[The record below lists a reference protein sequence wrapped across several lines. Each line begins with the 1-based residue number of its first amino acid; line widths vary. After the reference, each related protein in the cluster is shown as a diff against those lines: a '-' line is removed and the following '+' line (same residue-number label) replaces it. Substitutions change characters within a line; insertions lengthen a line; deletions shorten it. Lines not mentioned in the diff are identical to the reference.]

1 MPTREKRRWTWAT
14 LIKGGGGV
22 HKQMLQRKDQ
32 SDRSTEAS
40 CERFNKQWAEKS
52 GRSRS
57 GICCWI
63 EVADFIWRQL
73 GAVETLEQQDQHVW
87 KLLRWWSVGGIE
99 RGRVGCEG
107 QLGNHYKSSNSEKR
121 RVIGLGMCN
130 RDVGNIAKEES
141 VELINQLD
149 IGSGEKERQES

>member
-1 MPTREKRRWTWAT
+1 M
-14 LIKGGGGV
+14 
-22 HKQMLQRKDQ
+22 
-32 SDRSTEAS
+32 
-40 CERFNKQWAEKS
+40 
-52 GRSRS
+52 
-57 GICCWI
+57 
-63 EVADFIWRQL
+63 
-73 GAVETLEQQDQHVW
+73 
-87 KLLRWWSVGGIE
+87 
-99 RGRVGCEG
+99 GCEG